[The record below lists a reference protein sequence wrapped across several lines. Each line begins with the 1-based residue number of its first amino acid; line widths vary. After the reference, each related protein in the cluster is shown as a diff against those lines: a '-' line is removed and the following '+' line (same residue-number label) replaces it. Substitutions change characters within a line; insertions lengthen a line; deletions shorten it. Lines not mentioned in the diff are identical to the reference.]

1 MAYEPP
7 LKITI
12 PTPNEIPQGFG
23 INSTGKRG
31 GNLRIRCTNKE
42 YDAVQLEAHRLGIS
56 LAMFGRWSIVH
67 VAKMLREHRLTLSTS
82 MSIGEENGT
91 ALGPNVRRIRPIGKA
106 KRREKK
112 RNTGKSK

>member
-7 LKITI
+7 LRIAI

-42 YDAVQLEAHRLGIS
+42 YDAVQLEARRLGIS

-67 VAKMLREHRLTLSTS
+67 IAKQLREHRLTASTA
-82 MSIGEENGT
+82 MSIGEDEDE
-91 ALGPNVRRIRPIGKA
+91 RRVQPKPSGIRRS
-106 KRREKK
+106 KRKTK
-112 RNTGKSK
+112 RKTGHSK